1 MPRKTP
7 EQQIADLEAKL
18 ARAKEQ
24 QRKQRTRELIQLGA
38 MLEPLREKLFAL
50 TPEQRA
56 LFVRS
61 VERNFDRLTT
71 LAPKPHEPQGGP
83 NG

>member
-1 MPRKTP
+1 MARKTI
-7 EQQIADLEAKL
+7 EQRIATLEARL

-24 QRKQRTRELIQLGA
+24 ARKARTRELIQLGA

-56 LFVRS
+56 AVAKTIID
-61 VERNFDRLTT
+61 NFDK
-71 LAPKPHEPQGGP
+71 LAAMSGAASTRAKP
-83 NG
+83 